1 MMNGRITFSFARVM
15 YGKGDLSDASDY
27 IDESI
32 EIFQDLNNKVQLV
45 SLYLLKANVF
55 IDMKKLKRVE
65 KCLDKAEKYM
75 KRLNDSGLE
84 SNLQITREKY
94 SDLI

>member
-1 MMNGRITFSFARVM
+1 MNGRIAFSFAKVM
-15 YGKGDLSDASDY
+15 YGKGELSDANDY

-32 EIFQDLNNKVQLV
+32 EIFQDLNNKVQLAN
-45 SLYLLKANVF
+45 LYLLKANVF

-75 KRLNDSGLE
+75 KRLNDPGLE

>member
-1 MMNGRITFSFARVM
+1 LARVA
-15 YGKGDLSDASDY
+15 YGRGDLSDASDY

-32 EIFQDLNNKVQLV
+32 DIFQDLNNKTQLA
-45 SLYLLKANVF
+45 SLYILKANIL
-55 IDMKKLKRVE
+55 IDRKKLKRVE

-75 KRLNDSGLE
+75 KRLNDPGLE